1 MTAYPMNQTS
11 SASADPDTSVPPI
24 REVVA
29 TEEELRA
36 VLGHPGEGAVRKD
49 IGRLEQHARA
59 FIARSPFLLVA
70 TADAGG
76 RCDVSPR
83 GDPPGFALV
92 LNDHTLVLP
101 ERPGNKRGDT
111 LSNVIANPEIGLLF
125 IVPGMDETLR
135 VNGSAVI
142 ARDEWLRD
150 RMAERG
156 KVPALALVVTVREAY
171 FHCAKAFR
179 RSDLWDPARFSAP
192 GELPSLGR
200 VIRDQLRLENVTAE
214 QLDHGLEE
222 DYRKNLY

>member
-1 MTAYPMNQTS
+1 MTAYPVNETS
-11 SASADPDTSVPPI
+11 TAPAGSDTSAPPI

-29 TEEELRA
+29 TEEELRTIT
-36 VLGHPGEGAVRKD
+36 GQPGEGAVRKD
-49 IGRLEQHARA
+49 IGRLDRHSRA

-70 TADAGG
+70 SADANG

-92 LNDHTLVLP
+92 LDDHTVVLP

-135 VNGSAVI
+135 INGSAVV
-142 ARDEWLRD
+142 ARDTWLRE

-156 KVPALALVVTVREAY
+156 KIPALALVVTVREAY

-179 RSDLWDPARFSAP
+179 RSDLWDPARFSQP
-192 GELPSLGR
+192 GELPSLGQ
-200 VIRDQLRLENVTAE
+200 VIRDQLRLESVSAE
-214 QLDHGLEE
+214 QLDKGLEE